1 MKLPQVSTAF
11 MLASSMVQRAMAEG
25 PQATPATADDP
36 EVIDGYAILYSLIGF
51 FALTSCCCLCCEII
65 NDRNDGNYLTAQVLG
80 GPSTNQVQDP
90 VPIEPPSLTG
100 VPVSPNFCLAT
111 QPSAQSVTSVPVS
124 PAVGLAGQPSAP
136 PATDVTVSPA
146 VGLAGQPSAP
156 PATGIPVSADLGL
169 APEGSPSFA
178 GIGQLSPSPEAL
190 ALSASPSLATIP
202 NSSDPV

>member
-36 EVIDGYAILYSLIGF
+36 EVIDGYAILYSFIGF
-51 FALTSCCCLCCEII
+51 FALTSCCLCCEII
-65 NDRNDGNYLTAQVLG
+65 NDRNDGNHVTAQVLG

-90 VPIEPPSLTG
+90 VPIEPPILTD
-100 VPVSPNFCLAT
+100 VVVSPNFCLAT

-136 PATDVTVSPA
+136 PAT
-146 VGLAGQPSAP
+146 
-156 PATGIPVSADLGL
+156 GIPVSADLGL
-169 APEGSPSFA
+169 ASEGSQSFEA
-178 GIGQLSPSPEAL
+178 IGPLSPSPAAL
-190 ALSASPSLATIP
+190 ALRASQSPAVIQPSSAH
-202 NSSDPV
+202 V

>member
-65 NDRNDGNYLTAQVLG
+65 NDRNDGNHVTAQVLG

-90 VPIEPPSLTG
+90 VPIEPPILTG
-100 VPVSPNFCLAT
+100 VV
-111 QPSAQSVTSVPVS
+111 
-124 PAVGLAGQPSAP
+124 
-136 PATDVTVSPA
+136 
-146 VGLAGQPSAP
+146 
-156 PATGIPVSADLGL
+156 VSADLGL
-169 APEGSPSFA
+169 ASEGSQSFEA
-178 GIGQLSPSPEAL
+178 IGPLSPSPAAL
-190 ALSASPSLATIP
+190 ALRASQSPAVIQPSSAH
-202 NSSDPV
+202 V